1 MGTKTSMCYKFYIH
15 KGMWMVIFMVMD
27 KIRDFIMD
35 NFTPRVNEDSRGMK
49 VVFTSQVGEG
59 TIWFERAKM
68 GWSRKPLSTN
78 NYIIVD
84 AELTHILTFLNRYY
98 QINEEHYQDIRRMF
112 IDIGMDIMDKH
123 IRGDKPID

>member
-1 MGTKTSMCYKFYIH
+1 MCYKFYIH

>member
-1 MGTKTSMCYKFYIH
+1 MCYKFYIH
-15 KGMWMVIFMVMD
+15 KGMWIVIFMVMD